1 MTASAAGVVGAW
13 GEPRPRNKG
22 TQMDPQTAYERRD
35 EVLLLDVREQEE
47 WDAGH
52 IEGSVHIPM
61 GELGARQEELP
72 SDRPIVAVCRSGNRS
87 AAVTQALSRAGYEA
101 HNLVGGV
108 AEWKGQRL
116 PLVDA
121 DGAPG
126 EVA

>member
-1 MTASAAGVVGAW
+1 
-13 GEPRPRNKG
+13 
-22 TQMDPQTAYERRD
+22 MDPQTAYERRD
-35 EVLLLDVREQEE
+35 EVLLLDVREQQE

-87 AAVTQALSRAGYEA
+87 AAVTQALTRAGYEA

-126 EVA
+126 AVV